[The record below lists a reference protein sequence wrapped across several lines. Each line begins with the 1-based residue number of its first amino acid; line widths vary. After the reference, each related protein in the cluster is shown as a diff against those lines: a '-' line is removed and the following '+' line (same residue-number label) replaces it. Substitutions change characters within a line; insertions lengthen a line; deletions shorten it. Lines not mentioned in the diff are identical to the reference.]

1 MVFTMEIKVYFT
13 PTCTWCTQLKTWLK
27 KKRVPFEAIDII
39 ESDTA
44 RDEVI
49 EKTGQLSVP
58 VTEIDG
64 QIIVGFD
71 EAALEKA
78 IAKGKGK

>member
-1 MVFTMEIKVYFT
+1 MNIKVYFT
-13 PTCTWCTQLKTWLK
+13 PTCTWCAQLKTWLK
-27 KKRVPFEAIDII
+27 RKRVPFEAIDII

-49 EKTGQLSVP
+49 HKSGQLSVP

-64 QIIVGFD
+64 EIIVGFD

-78 IAKGKGK
+78 IAKGKGKN